1 MLINY
6 KNPNKAKKYIVN
18 ITNALES
25 AEKVLKLSSSEV
37 EINVTFVSR
46 LAIKKLN
53 KTTRNVNKVTD
64 VLSYPN
70 LLQDDGEIIDKKLS
84 KKNFP
89 YDINPETGNIVIGD
103 IVICVPRCIAQ
114 SKKYGTTKTREIC
127 YLSVHGLLHLLG
139 YDHMTDEDKKLM
151 REKEELVMNE
161 IGLTY

>member
-46 LAIKKLN
+46 LAIKRLN
-53 KTTRNVNKVTD
+53 KTTRNVNKITD

>member
-139 YDHMTDEDKKLM
+139 YDHMTDEDKKSM
-151 REKEELVMNE
+151 REKEASVMNE

>member
-6 KNPNKAKKYIVN
+6 KNPQRAKKYLLN

-25 AEKVLKLSSSEV
+25 AEKVLKLSSNEI

-53 KTTRNVNKVTD
+53 KTTRNVNRVTD

-70 LLQDDGEIIDKKLS
+70 LLQDDGEVIDKKLS

-89 YDINPETGNIVIGD
+89 YDINPETGNIVVGD

-139 YDHMTDEDKKLM
+139 YDHIKDEDKKIM
-151 REKEELVMNE
+151 REKEEMVMSE
-161 IGLTY
+161 IGLNY

>member
-139 YDHMTDEDKKLM
+139 YDHMTDEDKKIM

>member
-46 LAIKKLN
+46 LEIKKLN

-139 YDHMTDEDKKLM
+139 YDHMTDEDKKIM

>member
-46 LAIKKLN
+46 VAIKKLN